1 MSYPTNYK
9 YTKEHEWVKIE
20 GTAGIIGVT
29 KYAIDQLGDVVYLD
43 LPKIGSTYQA
53 HDTFGTIESTKTVSD
68 LFMPVAGKVTAIN
81 QNVVDAPEI
90 LTKDA
95 FEAGWLIKVEI
106 TSLPNDLLSHTE
118 YEKYIQSSH

>member
-1 MSYPTNYK
+1 
-9 YTKEHEWVKIE
+9 
-20 GTAGIIGVT
+20 
-29 KYAIDQLGDVVYLD
+29 
-43 LPKIGSTYQA
+43 
-53 HDTFGTIESTKTVSD
+53 VSD

>member
-43 LPKIGSTYQA
+43 LPKIGSTYHLEQ
-53 HDTFGTIESTKTVSD
+53 
-68 LFMPVAGKVTAIN
+68 LN
-81 QNVVDAPEI
+81 QQK
-90 LTKDA
+90 L
-95 FEAGWLIKVEI
+95 
-106 TSLPNDLLSHTE
+106 
-118 YEKYIQSSH
+118 